1 MTTNKYI
8 AFLRGINVGNIR
20 IKMTDLKASF
30 EQLGCTNVSTFLQ
43 TGNVVFN
50 ANKSIQDLKI
60 IIEKGLSETFNYKAY
75 VLLYAFDSLS
85 EIINQYPFEKEE
97 NYHAYVLFVE
107 NEAIFKEL
115 EAISMTLETES
126 AFIKAGSNQ
135 VLYWKVR
142 DGETLHTPFA
152 KITAKAKYK
161 STTTLRNI
169 NTLEKMI

>member
-1 MTTNKYI
+1 MSTSKYI

-30 EQLGCTNVSTFLQ
+30 EQMGCTNVTTFLQ

-50 ANKSIQDLKI
+50 ANKSIQELKI

-85 EIINQYPFEKEE
+85 DIIKKYPFEKEE
-97 NYHAYVLFVE
+97 NYHAYVIFVE

-126 AFIKAGSNQ
+126 AFIQAGNQ
-135 VLYWKVR
+135 VLYWKVIV
-142 DGETLHTPFA
+142 GETLHTPFA
-152 KITAKAKYK
+152 KIIAKAKYK
-161 STTTLRNI
+161 STTTVRNI